1 MSDILKEYRYDGTEK
16 LNLKKV
22 CHDSG
27 GRKDKKAELVKQ
39 TEKNL
44 QEIADLQEKL
54 YAESQE
60 SVLIVLQA
68 LDAAGKD
75 STIKHVMGGVNPQG
89 GRG

>member
-1 MSDILKEYRYDGTEK
+1 MSDILEEYRYDGSSK

-27 GRKDKKAELVKQ
+27 GRKDKKAELVKK

-54 YAESQE
+54 YAESKE
-60 SVLIVLQA
+60 
-68 LDAAGKD
+68 
-75 STIKHVMGGVNPQG
+75 
-89 GRG
+89 